1 MNRKMKDSGVEWI
14 GEIPED
20 WEVSKI
26 KYVTNELYTGATP
39 QSENDDFYSD
49 IGIPFVTISDMSCND
64 FVEVTK
70 KSITE
75 QGQEDKKLKILP
87 KGTILYSIYA
97 TIGKVSELNIDACIN
112 QALLAILHNE
122 TLNKNY
128 LKYSLK
134 SMESYVLSQCF
145 LSSQNNLNTSKVK
158 NFNILIPCNEKQ
170 KLIAETLDKKC
181 TQIDA
186 LIQNQQQQIEKLKQY
201 KQSLI
206 TETVTKGLEPNVP
219 MKDSGVEWIGEIPE
233 NWEVRKIKFVSSVEK
248 ELWSEKYLDKNINYI
263 GLENIESGNGKKIE
277 TNSIYEKDKSLIYK
291 EKDILFGK
299 LRPYLA
305 KVYLAKEIG
314 CCSSEFCVIRTNT
327 EYLSNYIWAVLISK
341 SFIDTVNFST
351 YGTKMP
357 RANTDF
363 IKNMQIPIPPFEEQ
377 EKIATYLD
385 KKCSQIDNLIK
396 IKEEKIQKLNDYKKS
411 IIYEYVTGKKE
422 A

>member
-20 WEVSKI
+20 WEVSKVKNI
-26 KYVTNELYTGATP
+26 FKIGRGRVISGLELKEDGQYPVYSSQTKNNGCMGYINTYDYNISQLTWTTDGVYAGTVFIRQGKHNCTNVCGTLQLKNEL
-39 QSENDDFYSD
+39 N
-49 IGIPFVTISDMSCND
+49 N
-64 FVEVTK
+64 
-70 KSITE
+70 
-75 QGQEDKKLKILP
+75 LK
-87 KGTILYSIYA
+87 
-97 TIGKVSELNIDACIN
+97 
-112 QALLAILHNE
+112 
-122 TLNKNY
+122 Y
-128 LKYSLK
+128 LKYILEFVVPYHK
-134 SMESYVLSQCF
+134 RKDINGGKIM
-145 LSSQNNLNTSKVK
+145 NNEMANITIVIA
-158 NFNILIPCNEKQ
+158 NILEQ
-170 KLIAETLDKKC
+170 EQIANFLDKKC